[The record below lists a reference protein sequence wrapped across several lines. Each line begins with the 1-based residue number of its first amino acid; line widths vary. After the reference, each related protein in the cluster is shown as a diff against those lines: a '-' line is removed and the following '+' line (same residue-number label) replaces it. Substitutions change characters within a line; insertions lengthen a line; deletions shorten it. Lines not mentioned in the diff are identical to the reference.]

1 MAHPHASGS
10 TENEYDEREPLLP
23 DMGGPPPGRLRENEP
38 VEDCSEREPVGV
50 KLMEGR
56 LGVSDVEL
64 TMSGGTVI
72 SDDDDEEED
81 EVVVMVEHDAGAAAI
96 DCCPPVVAPAA
107 ACGGTDGAVMS
118 ACRSSSWNYRK
129 LEILASSSE
138 IDCFLSGGCRASP
151 SEPELATKESLR
163 FLVNM

>member
-1 MAHPHASGS
+1 
-10 TENEYDEREPLLP
+10 
-23 DMGGPPPGRLRENEP
+23 MGGPPPGRLRENEP

-118 ACRSSSWNYRK
+118 ACRSSSWNDRK
-129 LEILASSSE
+129 LAILASSSE
-138 IDCFLSGGCRASP
+138 IDC
-151 SEPELATKESLR
+151 LR
-163 FLVNM
+163 NTRDTSC